1 MPADQAFLDNG
12 GEVVIGSAPSQDASV
27 GTRLKSMVAVMA
39 AADDA
44 ASLKRVLKDRA
55 KTGHGRRMQGK
66 VTVGHECRMDD
77 GRRVAYNASVV
88 EREERKKSRRRGE
101 CRLTTPT
108 NSTTS
113 PNYNPHSQH
122 DPTPSPIILLPHA
135 HSQHPQ
141 ALKCRQRGNFIT
153 KIVRPSWALVAAAA
167 APTT

>member
-12 GEVVIGSAPSQDASV
+12 GEVVIGSAPAQDVSV
-27 GTRLKSMVAVMA
+27 GTRLKSLVAVMA

-88 EREERKKSRRRGE
+88 AREEKKKSRRRGE
-101 CRLTTPT
+101 CRPPTTF
-108 NSTTS
+108 TTA
-113 PNYNPHSQH
+113 PNYDPYSRIPDITQHSQH
-122 DPTPSPIILLPHA
+122 H
-135 HSQHPQ
+135 Q
-141 ALKCRQRGNFIT
+141 ALRCRQRAKTIT
-153 KIVRPSWALVAAAA
+153 MIARSSWALVAVAMGATKLTA
-167 APTT
+167 